1 MYVSLIHGLGKRKHM
16 IQSSDTQSDYRW
28 DVNMSNASRR
38 SSFGFQS
45 MSFLGLVGVED
56 KKYDSC
62 ALQQDVGKIEI
73 LIHDTESWLYRDV

>member
-1 MYVSLIHGLGKRKHM
+1 MRHVDLP
-16 IQSSDTQSDYRW
+16 
-28 DVNMSNASRR
+28 
-38 SSFGFQS
+38 FGFQS

-73 LIHDTESWLYRDV
+73 LIHDTESWLYKDV

>member
-1 MYVSLIHGLGKRKHM
+1 
-16 IQSSDTQSDYRW
+16 
-28 DVNMSNASRR
+28 MSICQMRHVDLP
-38 SSFGFQS
+38 FGFQS

-73 LIHDTESWLYRDV
+73 LIHDTESWLYKDV